1 MSPFAQTLGFGW
13 QRLRGQ
19 EDTGIRY
26 RLDRKVVMSEA
37 NEFRLYAEEAMRES
51 ANAETEDERLA
62 LEDLACLWARAALV
76 SEKVFEPSTGNEW
89 RESPVLH

>member
-1 MSPFAQTLGFGW
+1 
-13 QRLRGQ
+13 
-19 EDTGIRY
+19 
-26 RLDRKVVMSEA
+26 MSEA
-37 NEFRLYAEEAMRES
+37 NEFRLYAEEAMREL

>member
-1 MSPFAQTLGFGW
+1 
-13 QRLRGQ
+13 
-19 EDTGIRY
+19 
-26 RLDRKVVMSEA
+26 MSEA
-37 NEFRLYAEEAMRES
+37 NEFQLYAEEAMRES

-62 LEDLACLWARAALV
+62 LEDLQACCLWARAALV